1 MNQMQREQVNSKL
14 NREAGISEASVAPS
28 PLQESELASP
38 EYRGGGEFLQEQ
50 PLLEYSD
57 SRGVSLQIDRQAGV
71 LAGVKLI
78 GLTSRNGRRYRE
90 AALAKAAALYE
101 NAKVN
106 VNHPKEGPLAPRDY
120 QDRLGVIRNVN
131 FRANEGLFGDLH
143 FNPKHA
149 LAEQLAWDA
158 QHNPRNVGFSHNVQ
172 AKLSRDAEG
181 VVVEEISRV
190 QSVDLVADPAATEGL
205 FEQVQTFEK
214 RSTDPSPQQY
224 QTLASPEYRGGGL
237 VWGALTLETL
247 RLHRPD
253 LLAEIEAS
261 SATQLQSLQEETQ
274 ARIAVLERGQR
285 ISELLG
291 KYGLPVPAR
300 LGVASGKAE
309 GIVNAAFIE
318 TLLTLSDDSEVERR
332 IAERAELVREASSW
346 HGELAR
352 RAGPRSRDQL
362 SIKESRGVERQTS
375 REFARALKGA

>member
-1 MNQMQREQVNSKL
+1 MNEEM
-14 NREAGISEASVAPS
+14 
-28 PLQESELASP
+28 
-38 EYRGGGEFLQEQ
+38 LQEQ
-50 PLLEYSD
+50 VLLEYSD
-57 SRGVSLQIDRQAGV
+57 SRGVSLQVDRQAGV
-71 LAGVKLI
+71 LTGVKLI

-90 AALAKAAALYE
+90 AALAKAAGLYE

-106 VNHPKEGPLAPRDY
+106 VNHPKDGPLAPRDY
-120 QDRLGVIRNVN
+120 QDRLGVIRNVS

-158 QHNPRNVGFSHNVQ
+158 QHNPRNVGFSHHVQ

-181 VVVEEISRV
+181 VVVEEITRV

-205 FEQVQTFEK
+205 FEHLK
-214 RSTDPSPQQY
+214 PSKSP
-224 QTLASPEYRGGGL
+224 SPEYRGGGL
-237 VWGALTLETL
+237 IWDALTVESL

-261 SATQLQSLQEETQ
+261 NATRLETLREETE
-274 ARIAVLERGQR
+274 ARIAILERGQR

-300 LGVASGKAE
+300 LGVSHGKAE

-318 TLLTLSDDSEVERR
+318 TLLTLADDAEVERR
-332 IAERAELVREASSW
+332 IAERAELVREASNWRSEFVSR
-346 HGELAR
+346 G
-352 RAGPRSRDQL
+352 GPRSRDQL
-362 SIKESRGVERQTS
+362 SIKNARGSDQQTS
-375 REFARALKGA
+375 REFAKSLKG

>member
-1 MNQMQREQVNSKL
+1 MQREQVNSERDRKTDFSKNSNNPPL
-14 NREAGISEASVAPS
+14 AP
-28 PLQESELASP
+28 PGVP
-38 EYRGGGEFLQEQ
+38 GGGELLQEQ
-50 PLLEYSD
+50 LLLEYSD
-57 SRGVSLQIDRQAGV
+57 SRGVSLQVDRQAGV

-120 QDRLGVIRNVN
+120 QDRLGVIRNVS

-172 AKLSRDAEG
+172 AKLLREAEG
-181 VVVEEISRV
+181 VVVEEITRV

-205 FEQVQTFEK
+205 FEQVESSALP
-214 RSTDPSPQQY
+214 RWD
-224 QTLASPEYRGGGL
+224 
-237 VWGALTLETL
+237 ALTLETL

-253 LLAEIEAS
+253 LLSEIEAQ
-261 SATQLQSLQEETQ
+261 SATRLESLQEETQ
-274 ARIAVLERGQR
+274 ARIAILERGQR

-318 TLLTLSDDSEVERR
+318 TLLTLADESEVERR
-332 IAERAELVREASSW
+332 IAERAELVREASNW
-346 HGELAR
+346 HSELAR
-352 RAGPRSRDQL
+352 RTGPRSRDQL
-362 SIKESRGVERQTS
+362 SPKESRGAERQTS
-375 REFARALKGA
+375 REFAKALKG

>member
-1 MNQMQREQVNSKL
+1 MPELRYRLFTAYGEGKEIMNE
-14 NREAGISEASVAPS
+14 ET
-28 PLQESELASP
+28 
-38 EYRGGGEFLQEQ
+38 LQEQ
-50 PLLEYSD
+50 VLLEYSD
-57 SRGVSLQIDRQAGV
+57 SRGVSLQVDRQAGV

-106 VNHPKEGPLAPRDY
+106 VNHPKDGPLAPRDY
-120 QDRLGVIRNVN
+120 QDRLGVIRNVS

-205 FEQVQTFEK
+205 FEQMV
-214 RSTDPSPQQY
+214 SPQ
-224 QTLASPEYRGGGL
+224 
-237 VWGALTLETL
+237 WDALTLETL

-253 LLAEIEAS
+253 LLEEIEAGN
-261 SATQLQSLQEETQ
+261 ATRFQSLQEETE
-274 ARIAVLERGQR
+274 ARIAILERGQR

-300 LGVASGKAE
+300 LGVSHGKAE

-318 TLLTLSDDSEVERR
+318 TLLTLADDGEVERR
-332 IAERAELVREASSW
+332 IADRAELVREASNWRS
-346 HGELAR
+346 EFVSR
-352 RAGPRSRDQL
+352 SGPRSRDQL
-362 SIKESRGVERQTS
+362 SIKDARGSEQRTS
-375 REFARALKGA
+375 REFAKSLKG

>member
-1 MNQMQREQVNSKL
+1 MNDE
-14 NREAGISEASVAPS
+14 I
-28 PLQESELASP
+28 
-38 EYRGGGEFLQEQ
+38 LQEQ
-50 PLLEYSD
+50 FLLEYSD
-57 SRGVSLQIDRQAGV
+57 SRGVSLQVDRQAGV

-106 VNHPKEGPLAPRDY
+106 VNHPKDGPLAPRDY
-120 QDRLGVIRNVN
+120 QDRLGVIRNVC

-205 FEQVQTFEK
+205 FEHLKTAECT
-214 RSTDPSPQQY
+214 SSNPSPSP
-224 QTLASPEYRGGGL
+224 SPEYRGGGL
-237 VWGALTLETL
+237 VWDALTVETL

-253 LLAEIEAS
+253 LLVEIEAGN
-261 SATQLQSLQEETQ
+261 ATRLETLREETE
-274 ARIAVLERGQR
+274 ARIAILERGQR

-300 LGVASGKAE
+300 LGVVGGKAE

-318 TLLTLSDDSEVERR
+318 TLLTLADDAEVERR

-346 HGELAR
+346 HSEFVKR
-352 RAGPRSRDQL
+352 SGPRSRDQL
-362 SIKESRGVERQTS
+362 SIKESRSAERQTS
-375 REFARALKGA
+375 REFAKSLKG

>member
-1 MNQMQREQVNSKL
+1 MNDEM
-14 NREAGISEASVAPS
+14 
-28 PLQESELASP
+28 
-38 EYRGGGEFLQEQ
+38 LQEQ
-50 PLLEYSD
+50 ILLEYSD
-57 SRGVSLQIDRQAGV
+57 SRGVSLQVDRQAGV

-120 QDRLGVIRNVN
+120 QDRLGVIRNVS

-214 RSTDPSPQQY
+214 PSTDPSP
-224 QTLASPEYRGGGL
+224 SPSPGYRGGGL
-237 VWGALTLETL
+237 VWDALTVETL

-253 LLAEIEAS
+253 LLEEIES
-261 SATQLQSLQEETQ
+261 QSATRLESLNEETQ
-274 ARIAVLERGQR
+274 ARIAILERGQR

-300 LGVASGKAE
+300 LGVAGGKAE

-318 TLLTLSDDSEVERR
+318 TLLTLGDDSEVERR
-332 IAERAELVREASSW
+332 IAERAELVREASNWRS
-346 HGELAR
+346 EFVSR
-352 RAGPRSRDQL
+352 SGPRSRDQL
-362 SIKESRGVERQTS
+362 SIKESRSVERPTS
-375 REFARALKGA
+375 SEFAKSLKG